1 MNATAF
7 GGLIFAG
14 MHSSGGKTAVTCMLL
29 AALAERG
36 LAVQPFKV
44 GPDFIDPGYHSRFAG
59 TASRNLDAWMMG
71 SDGIAREVAAHGAGK
86 ISIIEGVMGLFDG
99 SDARSDEGS
108 TMELAR
114 HLDWPVVLVIPSAKA
129 GRSLAAAL
137 RGFVEEA
144 GHGRIAGVILNEVS
158 GSSHADYLREA
169 IAPLKIPVLGV
180 VPFCEE
186 LAWPERHLGLQACQ
200 ERAFPARKEL
210 AQLAEKH
217 LDLPRILAMLLPAP
231 AQTNIGLIRIS
242 HTLAA
247 HPANHLAASGFVLPH
262 HITLDM
268 PWSSSPP
275 GDQSIT
281 QSEPPECE
289 ISGLTNVKHLR
300 IGLAKD
306 EAFHFYYESNL
317 DYFRR
322 CGAELVEFSPI
333 HDCALPNGI
342 DGVMFGGGFP
352 EVYADALSQNES
364 MRSEI
369 RSAIDAGLPC
379 YAECGGLMLLAEEL
393 IALDGTRYPMAGAV
407 PGAVEMTVRLHHFG
421 YCVCSGLAGADSAE
435 FRGHEFH
442 YSRWQAE
449 SETANLWTVRR
460 KRLGSERREGFTR
473 HNLHASY
480 VHLYFSMSEP
490 ALRSLMRKANP

>member
-1 MNATAF
+1 MNATAS

-71 SDGIAREVAAHGAGK
+71 SDGIAREAAAHGAGK

-99 SDARSDEGS
+99 SDVRSDEGS

-114 HLDWPVVLVIPSAKA
+114 LLDWPVVLVIASAKA

-144 GHGRIAGVILNEVS
+144 GHGRIAGVILSEVS
-158 GSSHADYLREA
+158 GSSHGDYLREA
-169 IAPLKIPVLGV
+169 IAPLKIPVLGA

-186 LAWPERHLGLQACQ
+186 LAWPERHLGLQASQ

-217 LDLPRILAMLLPAP
+217 LDLPRILAMLSPAP
-231 AQTNIGLIRIS
+231 AQTNI
-242 HTLAA
+242 A
-247 HPANHLAASGFVLPH
+247 
-262 HITLDM
+262 
-268 PWSSSPP
+268 
-275 GDQSIT
+275 
-281 QSEPPECE
+281 
-289 ISGLTNVKHLR
+289 LTNIKHLR
-300 IGLAKD
+300 IGVARD

-317 DYFRR
+317 DYMRH

-333 HDCALPNGI
+333 HDSALPNGI
-342 DGVMFGGGFP
+342 DGVVFGGGFP

-421 YCVCSGLAGADSAE
+421 YCVCSGLADADSAE

-449 SETANLWTVRR
+449 SQTANLWTVRR
-460 KRLGSERREGFTR
+460 KRLGSERHEGFSR

-480 VHLYFSMSEP
+480 VHLYFSVSEP
-490 ALRSLMRKANP
+490 ALRPLLRKANA

>member
-1 MNATAF
+1 MNATASS
-7 GGLIFAG
+7 GLIFAG
-14 MHSSGGKTAVTCMLL
+14 IQSSGGKTAVTCMLL

-36 LAVQPFKV
+36 SAVQPFKV
-44 GPDFIDPGYHSRFAG
+44 GPDFIDPGYHRRLAG
-59 TASRNLDAWMMG
+59 IASRNLDAWMMG

-86 ISIIEGVMGLFDG
+86 ISIVEGVMGLFDG
-99 SDARSDEGS
+99 SDVRSDEGS

-114 HLDWPVVLVIPSAKA
+114 FLDWPVVLVVPSAKA

-137 RGFVEEA
+137 RGFVEDA
-144 GHGRIAGVILNEVS
+144 GHGRIAGVILNQVS
-158 GSSHADYLREA
+158 GSGHADYLREA

-180 VPFCEE
+180 VPVCEE
-186 LAWPERHLGLQACQ
+186 LAWPERHLGLQASQ

-210 AQLAEKH
+210 ARLAEKH

-231 AQTNIGLIRIS
+231 AQTN
-242 HTLAA
+242 TDLA
-247 HPANHLAASGFVLPH
+247 
-262 HITLDM
+262 
-268 PWSSSPP
+268 
-275 GDQSIT
+275 
-281 QSEPPECE
+281 
-289 ISGLTNVKHLR
+289 VKHLR
-300 IGLAKD
+300 IAVARD

-317 DYFRR
+317 DYLRG

-333 HDCALPNGI
+333 HDCALPNAI
-342 DGVMFGGGFP
+342 DGVVFGGGFP

-369 RSAIDAGLPC
+369 RSAMDAGLPC

-393 IALDGTRYPMAGAV
+393 VALDGTRYPMARAV
-407 PGAVEMTVRLHHFG
+407 PGVVEMTGRLHHFG

-449 SETANLWTVRR
+449 SQTANLWTVRR

-490 ALRSLMRKANP
+490 ALRPLLRKANA

>member
-1 MNATAF
+1 MNATASS
-7 GGLIFAG
+7 GLILGALQ
-14 MHSSGGKTAVTCMLL
+14 SSAGKTAVTCMLL
-29 AALAERG
+29 SALAERG
-36 LAVQPFKV
+36 QAVQPFKV

-71 SDGIAREVAAHGAGK
+71 SDGIAREAAAHGAGK

-99 SDARSDEGS
+99 SDPRSDEGS
-108 TMELAR
+108 TMQAAR
-114 HLDWPVVLVIPSAKA
+114 LLDWPIVLIIPSAKA
-129 GRSLAAAL
+129 GRSVAAAL

-144 GHGRIAGVILNEVS
+144 GRGRIVGVILNQVS
-158 GSSHADYLREA
+158 GSGHGDYLSEA

-186 LAWPERHLGLQACQ
+186 LAWPERHLGLQASQ

-210 AQLAEKH
+210 ARLAEKH
-217 LDLPRILAMLLPAP
+217 LDLPRILEMLSPA
-231 AQTNIGLIRIS
+231 AVQTTTALN
-242 HTLAA
+242 
-247 HPANHLAASGFVLPH
+247 
-262 HITLDM
+262 D
-268 PWSSSPP
+268 
-275 GDQSIT
+275 
-281 QSEPPECE
+281 
-289 ISGLTNVKHLR
+289 VKHLR
-300 IGLAKD
+300 IGVARD

-317 DYFRR
+317 EYLRR

-333 HDCALPNGI
+333 HDASMPNGI
-342 DGVMFGGGFP
+342 DGVVFGGGFP

-393 IALDGTRYPMAGAV
+393 IALDGTRYPMAGVV
-407 PGAVEMTVRLHHFG
+407 PGAVEMTAQLHHFG
-421 YCVCSGLAGADSAE
+421 YCICSGRADANGAE

-442 YSRWQAE
+442 YSRWQP
-449 SETANLWTVRR
+449 ETEKANLWTVRR
-460 KRLGSERREGFTR
+460 QRLGSERREGFAR

-480 VHLYFSMSEP
+480 VHLYFSASEP
-490 ALRSLMRKANP
+490 ALRPLLRKANA

>member
-1 MNATAF
+1 MNASASS
-7 GGLIFAG
+7 GLIVAG

-29 AALAERG
+29 AALAECG

-71 SDGIAREVAAHGAGK
+71 SDGVAREAAAHGAGK
-86 ISIIEGVMGLFDG
+86 ISIVEGVMGLFDG
-99 SDARSDEGS
+99 SDVRSDEGS

-114 HLDWPVVLVIPSAKA
+114 LLGWPVVLVVPSAKA
-129 GRSLAAAL
+129 GRSLAVAL
-137 RGFVEEA
+137 RGFIEEA
-144 GHGRIAGVILNEVS
+144 GNGRIAGVILNQVR

-180 VPFCEE
+180 VPVCEE
-186 LAWPERHLGLQACQ
+186 LAWPERHLGLHASQ

-217 LDLPRILAMLLPAP
+217 LDLPRILAMLSPAP
-231 AQTNIGLIRIS
+231 AQTNIG
-242 HTLAA
+242 
-247 HPANHLAASGFVLPH
+247 P
-262 HITLDM
+262 
-268 PWSSSPP
+268 
-275 GDQSIT
+275 
-281 QSEPPECE
+281 
-289 ISGLTNVKHLR
+289 TNVKHHR
-300 IGLAKD
+300 IGVARD

-317 DYFRR
+317 DYLRR
-322 CGAELVEFSPI
+322 RGAELVEFSPI
-333 HDCALPNGI
+333 HESALPNGI
-342 DGVMFGGGFP
+342 DGVLFGGGFP

-369 RSAIDAGLPC
+369 RFAIDAGLPC
-379 YAECGGLMLLAEEL
+379 YAECGGLMLLAEEF

-407 PGAVEMTVRLHHFG
+407 PGAVEMTVRLNHFG
-421 YCVCSGLAGADSAE
+421 YCMCSGLAAADSAE

-449 SETANLWTVRR
+449 SEMANLWSVRR
-460 KRLGSERREGFTR
+460 KRLGSQRREGFTLP
-473 HNLHASY
+473 NLHASY
-480 VHLYFSMSEP
+480 VHLYFSTSEP
-490 ALRSLMRKANP
+490 ALRPLLRGAKA

>member
-1 MNATAF
+1 MNASASS
-7 GGLIFAG
+7 GLIVAG
-14 MHSSGGKTAVTCMLL
+14 MQSSGGKTAVTCMLL

-71 SDGIAREVAAHGAGK
+71 SEGIAREAAAHGAGK
-86 ISIIEGVMGLFDG
+86 ISIVEGVMGLFDG
-99 SDARSDEGS
+99 SDVRSDEGS

-114 HLDWPVVLVIPSAKA
+114 LLGWPVVLVVPSAKA

-137 RGFVEEA
+137 RGFIEEA
-144 GHGRIAGVILNEVS
+144 GNGRIAGVILNQVR

-180 VPFCEE
+180 VPVCEE
-186 LAWPERHLGLQACQ
+186 LAWPERHLGLQASQ

-217 LDLPRILAMLLPAP
+217 LDLPRILAMLSPAP
-231 AQTNIGLIRIS
+231 AQTDIG
-242 HTLAA
+242 
-247 HPANHLAASGFVLPH
+247 P
-262 HITLDM
+262 
-268 PWSSSPP
+268 
-275 GDQSIT
+275 
-281 QSEPPECE
+281 
-289 ISGLTNVKHLR
+289 TNAKHLR
-300 IGLAKD
+300 IGVARD

-317 DYFRR
+317 DYLRR

-333 HDCALPNGI
+333 HDSALPNGI
-342 DGVMFGGGFP
+342 DGVVFGGGFP

-369 RSAIDAGLPC
+369 RCAIDAGLPC
-379 YAECGGLMLLAEEL
+379 YAECGGLMLLAEEF

-407 PGAVEMTVRLHHFG
+407 PGAVEMTARLNHFG
-421 YCVCSGLAGADSAE
+421 YCMCSGLAG
-435 FRGHEFH
+435 RGQRRV
-442 YSRWQAE
+442 SR
-449 SETANLWTVRR
+449 
-460 KRLGSERREGFTR
+460 
-473 HNLHASY
+473 
-480 VHLYFSMSEP
+480 P
-490 ALRSLMRKANP
+490 

>member
-1 MNATAF
+1 MNATASS
-7 GGLIFAG
+7 GLIFAG
-14 MHSSGGKTAVTCMLL
+14 MQSSGGKTAVTCMLL

-59 TASRNLDAWMMG
+59 IASRNLDAWMMG
-71 SDGIAREVAAHGAGK
+71 IDGIAREAAAHGAGK

-99 SDARSDEGS
+99 SDVRSDEGS
-108 TMELAR
+108 TMEVAR
-114 HLDWPVVLVIPSAKA
+114 LLDLPVVLVIPSAKA
-129 GRSLAAAL
+129 GRSVAAAL

-144 GHGRIAGVILNEVS
+144 GRGRIAGVILNEVS
-158 GSSHADYLREA
+158 GSSHAGYLREA

-186 LAWPERHLGLQACQ
+186 LAWPERHLGLQASQ

-210 AQLAEKH
+210 ARLAEKH
-217 LDLPRILAMLLPAP
+217 LDLPRILAMLSPAP
-231 AQTNIGLIRIS
+231 AQTNKDL
-242 HTLAA
+242 
-247 HPANHLAASGFVLPH
+247 N
-262 HITLDM
+262 D
-268 PWSSSPP
+268 
-275 GDQSIT
+275 
-281 QSEPPECE
+281 
-289 ISGLTNVKHLR
+289 VKHLR
-300 IGLAKD
+300 IGVARD

-317 DYFRR
+317 DYLRR
-322 CGAELVEFSPI
+322 CGAEIVEFSPI
-333 HDCALPNGI
+333 HDSGLPNGI

-364 MRSEI
+364 LRSEI

-379 YAECGGLMLLAEEL
+379 YAECGGLMLLAEDF

-421 YCVCSGLAGADSAE
+421 YCVCSGLAGADGAE
-435 FRGHEFH
+435 FHGHEFH
-442 YSRWQAE
+442 HSRWQDE
-449 SETANLWTVRR
+449 TDTANLWTVRR
-460 KRLGSERREGFTR
+460 KRLGSKRREGFAC

-480 VHLYFSMSEP
+480 VHLYFSMSEA
-490 ALRSLMRKANP
+490 ALRPLLRKAIA

>member
-1 MNATAF
+1 MNPNASS
-7 GGLIFAG
+7 GLIFAG
-14 MHSSGGKTAVTCMLL
+14 MHSSGGKTVVTCMLL

-36 LAVQPFKV
+36 LAVQPFKG
-44 GPDFIDPGYHSRFAG
+44 GPDFIDPGYHRRFAG
-59 TASRNLDAWMMG
+59 IASRNLDAWMMG
-71 SDGIAREVAAHGAGK
+71 SDGIEREVAAHGAGK
-86 ISIIEGVMGLFDG
+86 ISIVEGVMGLFDG
-99 SDARSDEGS
+99 SDVRSDEGS

-114 HLDWPVVLVIPSAKA
+114 LLDWPVVLVVPSAKA

-144 GHGRIAGVILNEVS
+144 GRGRIAGVILNEVS

-180 VPFCEE
+180 VPVCEE
-186 LAWPERHLGLQACQ
+186 LAWPERYLGLQASQ

-217 LDLPRILAMLLPAP
+217 LDLPRILAMLSPAP
-231 AQTNIGLIRIS
+231 AQTNTAL
-242 HTLAA
+242 
-247 HPANHLAASGFVLPH
+247 N
-262 HITLDM
+262 D
-268 PWSSSPP
+268 
-275 GDQSIT
+275 
-281 QSEPPECE
+281 
-289 ISGLTNVKHLR
+289 VKHLR
-300 IGLAKD
+300 IGVARD

-317 DYFRR
+317 DYLRR

-333 HDCALPNGI
+333 HESALPNGI
-342 DGVMFGGGFP
+342 DGVLFGGGFP

-369 RSAIDAGLPC
+369 RSAIDGDLPC
-379 YAECGGLMLLAEEL
+379 YAECGGLMLLAKEL

-407 PGAVEMTVRLHHFG
+407 PGAVEMTAQLHHFG
-421 YCVCSGLAGADSAE
+421 YCVCFDFAGADSAE

-460 KRLGSERREGFTR
+460 KRLGSQRREGCTR

-480 VHLYFSMSEP
+480 VHLYFSVSEP
-490 ALRSLMRKANP
+490 ALRPLLRKANA

>member
-1 MNATAF
+1 MNATASS
-7 GGLIFAG
+7 GLIFAG
-14 MHSSGGKTAVTCMLL
+14 MQSSGGKTAVTCMLL

-36 LAVQPFKV
+36 LALQPFKV
-44 GPDFIDPGYHSRFAG
+44 GPDFIDPGYHGRFAG

-71 SDGIAREVAAHGAGK
+71 IDGIAREAAAHGAGK
-86 ISIIEGVMGLFDG
+86 ISIVEGVMGLFDG
-99 SDARSDEGS
+99 SDVRSDEGS
-108 TMELAR
+108 TMEVAR
-114 HLDWPVVLVIPSAKA
+114 LLDWSVMLVVPSAKA
-129 GRSLAAAL
+129 GRSVAAAL

-158 GSSHADYLREA
+158 GNSHADYLREA

-186 LAWPERHLGLQACQ
+186 LAWPERHLGLQASQ
-200 ERAFPARKEL
+200 ERRAFPTRKEL

-217 LDLPRILAMLLPAP
+217 LDLPRILAILSPAP
-231 AQTNIGLIRIS
+231 AQLNTALN
-242 HTLAA
+242 
-247 HPANHLAASGFVLPH
+247 
-262 HITLDM
+262 D
-268 PWSSSPP
+268 
-275 GDQSIT
+275 
-281 QSEPPECE
+281 
-289 ISGLTNVKHLR
+289 VKRLR
-300 IGLAKD
+300 IGVARD

-317 DYFRR
+317 DYLRR

-333 HDCALPNGI
+333 HDSALPNGI
-342 DGVMFGGGFP
+342 DGVVFGGGFP
-352 EVYADALSQNES
+352 EVYAGALSQNES
-364 MRSEI
+364 LRSEI
-369 RSAIDAGLPC
+369 RSAIAAGLPC

-393 IALDGTRYPMAGAV
+393 IARDGRRYPMAGAV
-407 PGAVEMTVRLHHFG
+407 PGAVEMTGRLQHFG
-421 YCVCSGLAGADSAE
+421 YCLCSGLAGADSAE

-460 KRLGSERREGFTR
+460 KRLGSERREGFAR

-490 ALRSLMRKANP
+490 ALRPLLRKANA

>member
-1 MNATAF
+1 MNASASS
-7 GGLIFAG
+7 GLIVAG

-29 AALAERG
+29 AALAECG

-59 TASRNLDAWMMG
+59 TASHNLDAWMMG
-71 SDGIAREVAAHGAGK
+71 SEGIAREAAAHSAGK
-86 ISIIEGVMGLFDG
+86 ISIVEGVMGLFDG
-99 SDARSDEGS
+99 SDVRSDEGS

-114 HLDWPVVLVIPSAKA
+114 LLGWPVVLVVPSAKA

-137 RGFVEEA
+137 RGFIEEA
-144 GHGRIAGVILNEVS
+144 GHGRIAGVVLNQVN
-158 GSSHADYLREA
+158 GSTHADYLREA

-180 VPFCEE
+180 VPVCEE
-186 LAWPERHLGLQACQ
+186 LAWPERHLGLQASQ

-217 LDLPRILAMLLPAP
+217 LDLPRILAMLSPEP
-231 AQTNIGLIRIS
+231 AQTN
-242 HTLAA
+242 
-247 HPANHLAASGFVLPH
+247 V
-262 HITLDM
+262 
-268 PWSSSPP
+268 SPT
-275 GDQSIT
+275 SR
-281 QSEPPECE
+281 
-289 ISGLTNVKHLR
+289 KHLR
-300 IGLAKD
+300 IGVARD

-317 DYFRR
+317 DYLRR

-333 HDCALPNGI
+333 HDSALPNGI
-342 DGVMFGGGFP
+342 DGVVFGGGFP

-369 RSAIDAGLPC
+369 RCAIDAGLAC
-379 YAECGGLMLLAEEL
+379 YAECGGLMLLAEEF

-407 PGAVEMTVRLHHFG
+407 PGAVEMTVRLNHFG
-421 YCVCSGLAGADSAE
+421 YCMCSGLAAADSAE

-442 YSRWQAE
+442 YSRWQGE
-449 SETANLWTVRR
+449 TETANLWSVRR
-460 KRLGSERREGFTR
+460 KRLGSQRREGFTL

-480 VHLYFSMSEP
+480 VHLYFSTSEP
-490 ALRSLMRKANP
+490 ALRPLLREAKA

>member
-1 MNATAF
+1 MNTAASS
-7 GGLIFAG
+7 GLIFAG

-71 SDGIAREVAAHGAGK
+71 SDGIASEATAHGAGK

-99 SDARSDEGS
+99 SDVRSDEGS

-114 HLDWPVVLVIPSAKA
+114 LLDWPVVLVVPSAKA

-144 GHGRIAGVILNEVS
+144 GHGRIAGLILNEVS

-186 LAWPERHLGLQACQ
+186 LAWPERHLGLQASQ

-217 LDLPRILAMLLPAP
+217 LDLPRILAMLSPVP
-231 AQTNIGLIRIS
+231 AQTNRGL
-242 HTLAA
+242 
-247 HPANHLAASGFVLPH
+247 ASV
-262 HITLDM
+262 
-268 PWSSSPP
+268 
-275 GDQSIT
+275 
-281 QSEPPECE
+281 E
-289 ISGLTNVKHLR
+289 HLR
-300 IGLAKD
+300 IGMARD

-317 DYFRR
+317 DYLRR
-322 CGAELVEFSPI
+322 WGAELVEFSPI
-333 HDCALPNGI
+333 HDSALPNGI
-342 DGVMFGGGFP
+342 DGVLFGGGFP

-379 YAECGGLMLLAEEL
+379 YAECGGLMLLAQEL
-393 IALDGTRYPMAGAV
+393 IALDGTRYPMAGAL

-460 KRLGSERREGFTR
+460 KRLGLERREGFTR
-473 HNLHASY
+473 HNLRASY
-480 VHLYFSMSEP
+480 VHLYFSVSEP
-490 ALRSLMRKANP
+490 ALRPLLRKANV